1 MKDDSLTMT
10 AKNVKIIT
18 ADGKVTLH
26 GPVNSA
32 EEKMKI
38 EKLAKTV
45 AGDAKVDNQLEIK
58 AADQK

>member
-1 MKDDSLTMT
+1 MT